1 MAAEGPIDWAIA
13 ERVATRVA
21 GDEALSHSYLA
32 NSLPADLAELTP
44 LAERL
49 VHDTTGLRSLGGPAH
64 AVVVDRAE
72 WIHANLD
79 SFRRILAPLLDKM
92 AERGALRG
100 PARAA
105 TRAVA
110 GTEVGALLGWMSRRV
125 LGQYDL
131 LVAGDGNSD
140 GNSDG
145 TGDGGSAASPG
156 SGGRAAGDTVYLV
169 GPNVLGTEKKW
180 GFPPREFR
188 LWLALHEVTHR
199 AQFTGVPWMREHY
212 LGLVRESV
220 DAVDPDPK
228 QLVDTLRSAVASIR
242 RDGLRAFDD
251 NGLAG
256 VLATPRQ
263 RDVLDRIGGL
273 MTLLE
278 GHGDVTMDRAAA
290 GHVPSAER
298 FGRILRE
305 RRQNSSPIAK
315 VVLKLTGIEAKL
327 NQYARGES
335 FLAAVEGVDPGLVS
349 RFWEDPANLPTLEEI
364 RAPDR
369 WVARMGAAHRV
380 A

>member
-1 MAAEGPIDWAIA
+1 MASEGPIDWAIA
-13 ERVATRVA
+13 ERVAIRVA
-21 GDEALSHSYLA
+21 GDEALSQSYLA
-32 NSLPADLAELTP
+32 HSLPTDLAELTP
-44 LAERL
+44 LAEDL
-49 VHDTTGLRSLGGPAH
+49 VHRTTGLRSLGGPAR
-64 AVVVDRAE
+64 AVVVDRPE

-92 AERGALRG
+92 AERGATRG

-105 TRAVA
+105 ARAVA
-110 GTEVGALLGWMSRRV
+110 GTEVGAMLGWMSRRV

-131 LVAGDGNSD
+131 LVAGDGDD
-140 GNSDG
+140 GAENPTHG
-145 TGDGGSAASPG
+145 ER
-156 SGGRAAGDTVYLV
+156 RAAGDTVYLV
-169 GPNVLGTEKKW
+169 GPNVLGIEKKW

-199 AQFTGVPWMREHY
+199 AQFTGVPWMRDHY
-212 LGLVRESV
+212 LGLVRESI

-228 QLVDTLRSAVASIR
+228 QLVDTLRSAVASVR
-242 RDGLRAFDD
+242 REGLRAFDD
-251 NGLAG
+251 GGLAG

-263 RDVLDRIGGL
+263 REVLDRIAGM

-278 GHGDVTMDRAAA
+278 GHGDVTMDRAAE

-305 RRQNSSPIAK
+305 RRQTQSPIAK

-327 NQYARGES
+327 NQYAQGES
-335 FLAAVEGVDPGLVS
+335 FLAAVEAVDPALVA
-349 RFWEDPANLPTLEEI
+349 RFWEDPVNLPTLEEI
-364 RAPDR
+364 KAPER
-369 WVARMGAAHRV
+369 WVARMGAGDRV

>member
-13 ERVATRVA
+13 ERVAIRVA
-21 GDEALSHSYLA
+21 GDEALSQSYLA
-32 NSLPADLAELTP
+32 RSLPTDLAELTP
-44 LAERL
+44 LAEDL
-49 VHDTTGLRSLGGPAH
+49 VYRTTGLRSLGGPAH
-64 AVVVDRAE
+64 AVVVDRPD

-79 SFRRILAPLLDKM
+79 SFRRILAPLFDKM
-92 AERGALRG
+92 ADRGAMRG

-131 LVAGDGNSD
+131 LVAGDGD
-140 GNSDG
+140 
-145 TGDGGSAASPG
+145 GDGDGSAESSPG
-156 SGGRAAGDTVYLV
+156 DQRRAAGDTVYLV
-169 GPNVLGTEKKW
+169 GPNVLGIEKKW
-180 GFPPREFR
+180 GFSPREFR

-199 AQFTGVPWMREHY
+199 AQFTGVPWMRDHY
-212 LGLVRESV
+212 LGLVRESI

-228 QLVDTLRSAVASIR
+228 QLVDTLRGAVASIR
-242 RDGLRAFDD
+242 RDGLRAFDH

-278 GHGDVTMDRAAA
+278 GHGDVTMDRAGE

-305 RRQNSSPIAK
+305 RRQNSSPISK

-327 NQYARGES
+327 NQYAQGES
-335 FLAAVEGVDPGLVS
+335 FLAAVEGVDPALVA
-349 RFWEDPANLPTLEEI
+349 RFWEDPVNLPTLDEI
-364 RAPDR
+364 KAPER
-369 WVARMGAAHRV
+369 WVARMGAADRV

>member
-1 MAAEGPIDWAIA
+1 MPSDGPIDWVIA
-13 ERVATRVA
+13 ERVAIRVA
-21 GDEALSHSYLA
+21 GQEPLARSYLSH
-32 NSLPADLAELTP
+32 SLPADLTELTP
-44 LAERL
+44 LAEDL
-49 VHDTTGLRSLGGPAH
+49 VAQTTGLRSLGGPAH
-64 AVVVDRAE
+64 AVVVDRSE
-72 WIHANLD
+72 WIQANLD

-92 AERGALRG
+92 AERGTMRG
-100 PARAA
+100 PARSA

-131 LVAGDGNSD
+131 LVADGAPD
-140 GNSDG
+140 D
-145 TGDGGSAASPG
+145 SAPVPAK
-156 SGGRAAGDTVYLV
+156 GDTVYLV
-169 GPNVLGTEKKW
+169 GPNVLGIEKKW

-199 AQFTGVPWMREHY
+199 AQFTGVPWMRDHY

-228 QLVDTLRSAVASIR
+228 QLVDTLRSAVSSIR

-251 NGLAG
+251 GGIAG
-256 VLATPRQ
+256 VLANPRQ

-278 GHGDVTMDRAAA
+278 GHGDVTMDRAAV
-290 GHVPSAER
+290 GHVPGAER
-298 FGRILRE
+298 FGRVLRE
-305 RRQNSSPIAK
+305 RRQNGSPITK
-315 VVLKLTGIEAKL
+315 VVMKLTGIEAKL
-327 NQYARGES
+327 NQYAHGES
-335 FLAAVEGVDPGLVS
+335 FLAAVEGVDPGLVA

-364 RAPDR
+364 KAPHR
-369 WVARMGAAHRV
+369 WVARMGTPDRV